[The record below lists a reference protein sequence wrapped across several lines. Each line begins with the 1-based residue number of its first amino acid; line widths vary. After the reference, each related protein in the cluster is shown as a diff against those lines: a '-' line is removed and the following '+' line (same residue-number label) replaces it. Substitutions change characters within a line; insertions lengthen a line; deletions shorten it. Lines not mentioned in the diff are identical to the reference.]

1 MKILNRYNILGSDV
15 EIYVSEVFQELP
27 SSDKTDVFQLMEP
40 ALLTICAS
48 ALGAYRTYRR
58 SSVVDGVEVAIYS
71 RRVEGTVLVYCGTRN
86 EIDLIQSHLEEE
98 VHTI

>member
-27 SSDKTDVFQLMEP
+27 SSDDTDVFQLMEP
-40 ALLTICAS
+40 ALLTICGA

-58 SSVVDGVEVAIYS
+58 DFCVDGIDAAIYS
-71 RRVEGTVLVYCGTRN
+71 RRVEGTVLVYCGTKN
-86 EIDLIQSHLEEE
+86 EIKRIQSHLEEE